1 MTRAI
6 SAHALGARGLAFL
19 WTVVCACASLDVVA
33 AQNVWRVNVAGGPSA
48 HFTDLPPAV
57 AAAQPG
63 DTILCWL
70 EANQTVPGWGGY
82 TAPLIDKPIRLIGL
96 TTMSASLPGITTRV
110 NIDGVIHVRNIAL
123 GETCVVSNVYLTTTF
138 KTATQ
143 GIRCED
149 CAGSVVLDG
158 VTFFNSGY
166 VIELLR
172 VERCANVLM
181 QGAMCT
187 LGATG
192 WFVADSNLAIQRS
205 QFWVSAGAFAL
216 PGLPPVATTSFAPL
230 YLLRST
236 ATLSNCTLRGHP
248 GNIPPHVIGPGRPA
262 VLLESSTV
270 NIGPYTT
277 LSQQVSSPAGLG
289 AINPPMCLVRR
300 DPRTVIVTQWA
311 STGMPVIHG
320 PIHSSATSFS
330 VVAKEP
336 YTVWVDGPASGFA
349 LLGFDHLLPAP
360 VPTPLGELWLDP
372 FRYTPVAIL
381 ALAAGTG
388 QGSWSTTCP
397 ASAPVDIPFVFQ
409 SLTLAPDGTLA
420 ATLPSPFTV
429 GWEYYRIP

>member
-1 MTRAI
+1 MTRASNDAAAPCRTLSMTFILCLIGAGHEPI
-6 SAHALGARGLAFL
+6 SAQS
-19 WTVVCACASLDVVA
+19 T
-33 AQNVWRVNVAGGPSA
+33 WRVNVAGGPAA

-70 EANQTVPGWGGY
+70 APSQAPQGWRGY
-82 TAPLIDKPIRLIGL
+82 TAPVIDKPIRLIGF
-96 TTMSASLPGITTRV
+96 TTFGPFVTGITSRV
-110 NIDGVIHVRNIAL
+110 QINGVVRIRNIAM
-123 GETCVVSNVYLTTTF
+123 GETCVVSNLVIDALTGGE
-138 KTATQ
+138 Q
-143 GIRCED
+143 GIWLQD
-149 CAGSVVLDG
+149 SAGTIVVDG
-158 VTFFNSGY
+158 LWFLNYGY
-166 VIELLR
+166 NNERLR
-172 VERCANVLM
+172 IERCAHVLL
-181 QGAMCT
+181 QGAVCT

-192 WFVADSNLAIQRS
+192 VVAVDSTISIQRS
-205 QFWVSAGAFAL
+205 DFSVGSGAIPWPFA
-216 PGLPPVATTSFAPL
+216 PPLATTSFAPL

-248 GNIPPHVIGPGRPA
+248 GNIPPHVSGPSRPA

-277 LSQQVSSPAGLG
+277 LSQQLSSPAGLG

-300 DPRTVIVTQWA
+300 DPRSVIVTQWL

-320 PIHSSATSFS
+320 PIHSTSTSFS
-330 VVAKEP
+330 VVADEP

-349 LLGFDHLLPAP
+349 LLGFDRLLPAP
-360 VPTPLGELWLDP
+360 APTPLGELWLDP

-381 ALAAGTG
+381 ALAPGTG
-388 QGSWSTTCP
+388 QGSWSTRCP

>member
-1 MTRAI
+1 
-6 SAHALGARGLAFL
+6 
-19 WTVVCACASLDVVA
+19 
-33 AQNVWRVNVAGGPSA
+33 
-48 HFTDLPPAV
+48 
-57 AAAQPG
+57 
-63 DTILCWL
+63 
-70 EANQTVPGWGGY
+70 
-82 TAPLIDKPIRLIGL
+82 
-96 TTMSASLPGITTRV
+96 
-110 NIDGVIHVRNIAL
+110 
-123 GETCVVSNVYLTTTF
+123 
-138 KTATQ
+138 
-143 GIRCED
+143 
-149 CAGSVVLDG
+149 VVLDG
-158 VTFFNSGY
+158 FEFFNPGY
-166 VIELLR
+166 DSQYLR
-172 VERCANVLM
+172 VERSANVLL
-181 QGAMCT
+181 QGGLLHLA
-187 LGATG
+187 GSG
-192 WFVADSNLAIQRS
+192 VVVVDSTIALQRS
-205 QFWVSAGAFAL
+205 QFWIGSSAIPW
-216 PGLPPVATTSFAPL
+216 PGTPPLATTSFAPL

-248 GNIPPHVIGPGRPA
+248 GSIPPYVFGPGRPA

>member
-1 MTRAI
+1 MTQQKDGFVVRALV
-6 SAHALGARGLAFL
+6 ATTWLLALLVLCSSCVR
-19 WTVVCACASLDVVA
+19 
-33 AQNVWRVNVAGGPSA
+33 AQTVWRVNLAGGPVA

-63 DTILCWL
+63 DTILCWI
-70 EANQTVPGWGGY
+70 APSQAPNGWGGY
-82 TAPLIDKPIRLIGL
+82 TAPVIDKPIRLIGL
-96 TTMSASLPGITTRV
+96 TTMTPFFPGITTRV
-110 NIDGVIHVRNIAL
+110 NIDGVIRVRNIGV
-123 GETCVVSNVYLTTTF
+123 GETCVVANVYLTTTL
-138 KTATQ
+138 KTSLQ

-149 CAGSVVLDG
+149 CQGTVILDG
-158 VTFFNSGY
+158 VDYFNSGY
-166 VIELLR
+166 AIEVMR
-172 VERCANVLM
+172 IERCSRVLM
-181 QGAMCT
+181 QGALCDW
-187 LGATG
+187 GATG
-192 WFVADSNLAIQRS
+192 MIVVDSNIAIQRS
-205 QFWVSAGAFAL
+205 QFWVGSGAIAF

-248 GNIPPHVIGPGRPA
+248 GNIPPHVSGPSRPA

-277 LSQQVSSPAGLG
+277 LSQQLSSPAGLG

-300 DPRTVIVTQWA
+300 DPRSVIVTQWL

-320 PIHSSATSFS
+320 PIHATATSFS
-330 VVAKEP
+330 VVADEP

-360 VPTPLGELWLDP
+360 AATPLGELWLDP

-388 QGSWSTTCP
+388 QGSWSSTCP

>member
-1 MTRAI
+1 MTQQKDGFVVRALV
-6 SAHALGARGLAFL
+6 ATTWLLALLVLCSSCVR
-19 WTVVCACASLDVVA
+19 
-33 AQNVWRVNVAGGPSA
+33 AQTVWRVNLAGGPVA

-63 DTILCWL
+63 DTIICWI
-70 EANQTVPGWGGY
+70 APAQAPNGWGGY
-82 TAPLIDKPIRLIGL
+82 TAPVIDKPIRLIGL
-96 TTMSASLPGITTRV
+96 TTMTPSLPGMTTRV
-110 NIDGVIHVRNIAL
+110 NIDGVIQVRNIAL

-166 VIELLR
+166 AIEHLR

-216 PGLPPVATTSFAPL
+216 PGLPPVATNSFAPL

-248 GNIPPHVIGPGRPA
+248 GNIPPHVWGPSWPA
-262 VLLESSTV
+262 VAMDASTV
-270 NIGPYTT
+270 IVGPYGNLPQGQGFTGGVSG
-277 LSQQVSSPAGLG
+277 LSGTV
-289 AINPPMCLVRR
+289 VRR
-300 DPRTVIVTQWA
+300 DPRSVVATPWGTSGMQVIVE
-311 STGMPVIHG
+311 
-320 PIHSSATSFS
+320 PIHATATSFS
-330 VVAKEP
+330 VVADEP

-349 LLGFDHLLPAP
+349 LLGFDRLLPAP
-360 VPTPLGELWLDP
+360 APTPLGDLWLDP

-381 ALAAGTG
+381 ALAPGTG
-388 QGSWSTTCP
+388 QGSWSTRCP